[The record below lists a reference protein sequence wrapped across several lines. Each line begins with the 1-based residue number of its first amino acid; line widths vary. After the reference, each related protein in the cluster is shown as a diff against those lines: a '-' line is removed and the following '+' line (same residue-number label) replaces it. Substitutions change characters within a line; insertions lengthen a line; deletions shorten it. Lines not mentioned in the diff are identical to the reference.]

1 VQRFFALHFML
12 PFMLIVILV
21 MHLALL
27 HVFGSGCAG
36 GVLGSTA
43 DMDHFGLFYYK
54 DVFVI
59 LLGSAL
65 LGILIMVF
73 SDSLHHADNFLAVDR
88 FVTPRHIV
96 PEWYFLAWYS
106 VLRSCSSKL
115 IGVILLLFGV
125 LQFMFMVG
133 VGHGSKASTS
143 ACEGV
148 ESTAVLMLLCI
159 LGLLGGCMPV
169 FPYVELSGTL
179 SAVYF

>member
-1 VQRFFALHFML
+1 ML
-12 PFMLIVILV
+12 PFMLIVIWSCTWHFYMCSDQDVLV
-21 MHLALL
+21 VYL
-27 HVFGSGCAG
+27 V
-36 GVLGSTA
+36 V
-43 DMDHFGLFYYK
+43 
-54 DVFVI
+54 
-59 LLGSAL
+59 LLGSAS

-133 VGHGSKASTS
+133 VGHGSKAST
-143 ACEGV
+143 
-148 ESTAVLMLLCI
+148 
-159 LGLLGGCMPV
+159 
-169 FPYVELSGTL
+169 
-179 SAVYF
+179 

>member
-1 VQRFFALHFML
+1 ML
-12 PFMLIVILV
+12 PFLLLVLLATHIV
-21 MHLALL
+21 LL
-27 HVFGSGCAG
+27 HGFGSGCVG
-36 GVLGSTA
+36 GVLGSTV
-43 DMDHFGLFYYK
+43 DKDHFGLFFYK
-54 DVFVI
+54 DMFVV
-59 LLGSAL
+59 LMGGTL
-65 LGILIMVF
+65 LGILILVF

-115 IGVILLLFGV
+115 LGVILLLFGV

-133 VGHGSKASTS
+133 VSHGSKGTTS
-143 ACEGV
+143 ACGGLECA
-148 ESTAVLMLLCI
+148 AVLMVLVI

-179 SAVYF
+179 SAVYFWVHCHL

>member
-1 VQRFFALHFML
+1 MVL
-12 PFMLIVILV
+12 LV
-21 MHLALL
+21 MHLVLL
-27 HVFGSGCAG
+27 HGFGSGCAG
-36 GVLGSTA
+36 GVLGSTV
-43 DMDHFGLFYYK
+43 DKDHFGMYYYK
-54 DVFVI
+54 DVLVL
-59 LLGSAL
+59 LLGCTVVC
-65 LGILIMVF
+65 ILILVF

-125 LQFMFMVG
+125 LQFIFMVA
-133 VGHGSKASTS
+133 VTHGTKSSTT
-143 ACEGV
+143 ACEGL
-148 ESTAVLMLLCI
+148 ESSAVLMLLCV

>member
-1 VQRFFALHFML
+1 ML
-12 PFMLIVILV
+12 MVLLV
-21 MHLALL
+21 MHLVLL
-27 HVFGSGCAG
+27 HGFGSGCAG
-36 GVLGSTA
+36 GVLGST
-43 DMDHFGLFYYK
+43 
-54 DVFVI
+54 V
-59 LLGSAL
+59 
-65 LGILIMVF
+65 
-73 SDSLHHADNFLAVDR
+73 DNFLAVDR

-125 LQFMFMVG
+125 LQFIFMVA
-133 VGHGSKASTS
+133 VTHGTKSSTT
-143 ACEGV
+143 ACEGL
-148 ESTAVLMLLCI
+148 ESSAVLMLLCV